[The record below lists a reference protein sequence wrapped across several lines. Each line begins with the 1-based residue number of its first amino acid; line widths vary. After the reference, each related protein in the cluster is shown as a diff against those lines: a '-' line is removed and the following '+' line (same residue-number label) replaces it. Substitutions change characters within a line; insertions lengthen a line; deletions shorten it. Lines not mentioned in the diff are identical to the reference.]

1 MASTEDQR
9 FGGVWTELK
18 LNAVEKYL
26 GFFTTA
32 LKNQP
37 FKCCYIDAF
46 SGSGSIKLN
55 DGKVL
60 DGSVLR
66 ALKYPFD
73 LYYFFDTD
81 KNHCIALSDKI
92 NAMYPEKTD
101 IANIINGDCN
111 EFFQEI
117 DKKPWYI
124 DNWRGVV
131 FLDPYAME
139 LSWSCL
145 EKICKTKAFDV
156 WYLFPFS
163 ATQRNL
169 PRSGE
174 IQQANEDLLT
184 KIFGSTDWKQ
194 HIYQE
199 SNQMKLWGD
208 PDVEKIPEGLKNYI
222 QSRLNQTF
230 PTIAPNPVMLRNE
243 KNSPMFLLCFAGS
256 NPDVKAKAL
265 ALKGAKHILDH
276 V

>member
-1 MASTEDQR
+1 MTETQR
-9 FGGVWTELK
+9 FGGVWTEQK

-26 GFFTTA
+26 EFYTTA

-37 FKCCYIDAF
+37 FRSCYIDAF
-46 SGSGSIKLN
+46 SGSGSITLK

-73 LYYFFDTD
+73 FYYFFDTD
-81 KNHCIALSDKI
+81 KKHCTALSEKI
-92 NAMYPEKTD
+92 EAMYPEKAG
-101 IANIINGDCN
+101 IASIINGDCN

-117 DKKPWYI
+117 DKKRWY
-124 DNWRGVV
+124 DDKWRGVV

-145 EKICKTKAFDV
+145 TKISNTKVFDV

-184 KIFGSTDWKQ
+184 KIFGSDDWMQ

-199 SNQMKLWGD
+199 SNQMKLWGS
-208 PDVEKIPEGLKNYI
+208 PDIEKIPEGLKDYLL
-222 QSRLNQTF
+222 SRLEQTF
-230 PTIAPNPVMLRNE
+230 PTVAPNPVLLRND

-265 ALKGAKHILDH
+265 SLRGAKHILDH